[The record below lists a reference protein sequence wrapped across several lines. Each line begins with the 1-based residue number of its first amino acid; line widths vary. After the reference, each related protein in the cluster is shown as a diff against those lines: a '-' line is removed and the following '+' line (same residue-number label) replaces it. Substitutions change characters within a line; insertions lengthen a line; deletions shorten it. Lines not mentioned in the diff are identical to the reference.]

1 MVSID
6 IDWSLGFQIV
16 NFLVLMFVL
25 NLVLYKPI
33 RGILAQRAE
42 KIAQLNG
49 DISSSLEGVDNKNK
63 ALEAE
68 RASARTQGASLREE
82 IKTAARKEE
91 REMVGSATKEME
103 DTVAR
108 VRAEIAKE
116 IGGVRDQL
124 KTEVQSFGRDLATKI
139 LGRSI
144 Q

>member
-42 KIAQLNG
+42 KIAQMNG
-49 DISSSLEGVDNKNK
+49 EIASSLEGVDNKNK

-68 RASARTQGASLREE
+68 RANARTQGASLREE
-82 IKTAARKEE
+82 IKAAGRTEE
-91 REMVGSATKEME
+91 RELVGAATKEME
-103 DTVAR
+103 EAVAR

-124 KTEVQSFGRDLATKI
+124 KAEVQTFGRDLAQKI